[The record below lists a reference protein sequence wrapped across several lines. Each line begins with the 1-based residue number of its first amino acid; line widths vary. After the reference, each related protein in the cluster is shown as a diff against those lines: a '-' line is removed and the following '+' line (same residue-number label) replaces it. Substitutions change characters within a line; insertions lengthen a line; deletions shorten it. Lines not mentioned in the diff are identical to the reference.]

1 MLSFFILPICN
12 SAAVEVQSRK
22 VETFIYSE
30 QRAVEL
36 TNSPGNKRR
45 EKEVLKVPSFSAF
58 VKFKRSQKCK

>member
-1 MLSFFILPICN
+1 MLSFFILPISN
-12 SAAVEVQSRK
+12 SAVVEVQSRK

-58 VKFKRSQKCK
+58 VKFKRSH

>member
-12 SAAVEVQSRK
+12 SAVVEVRSRK

-58 VKFKRSQKCK
+58 VKFKRSPKCK

>member
-1 MLSFFILPICN
+1 M
-12 SAAVEVQSRK
+12 EVQSRK

-45 EKEVLKVPSFSAF
+45 VKEVLKVPSFSAF
-58 VKFKRSQKCK
+58 VKFKRSPKCK

>member
-1 MLSFFILPICN
+1 M
-12 SAAVEVQSRK
+12 EVRSRK

>member
-45 EKEVLKVPSFSAF
+45 VKEVLKVPSFSAF
-58 VKFKRSQKCK
+58 VKFKRSPKCK

>member
-1 MLSFFILPICN
+1 M
-12 SAAVEVQSRK
+12 EVQSRK

-58 VKFKRSQKCK
+58 VKFKRSH